1 MSDDKINA
9 KLTYFDKRQ
18 WVMKNKYKIK
28 LNYDQLNSLIFAV
41 NLAKKY
47 YVDNITQL
55 DMEQGMPQ
63 IVIDNRKKTLENLK
77 DIYKKIIEDMEELE
91 WKNMT

>member
-1 MSDDKINA
+1 
-9 KLTYFDKRQ
+9 
-18 WVMKNKYKIK
+18 MKNKYKIK

-91 WKNMT
+91 